1 MKVNQCYAP
10 VFLGLMLICTP
21 AAAERVSLT
30 GIDAKL
36 DQLINPFDP
45 NRHVTLRIHSSLDTV
60 CSWDRAFFRVNLDGS
75 LNADEFVVPAG
86 LTLML
91 YDISWQ
97 AFDDPTTFSPGRTLR
112 MALNTSTP
120 TGSAAQTVYYSPK
133 IDITADNQLGRLGA
147 SESVRAGVAVGEGRI
162 ICANV
167 SSASQN
173 AGASHTLT
181 ETVLRGILME
191 NP

>member
-1 MKVNQCYAP
+1 MNVNQRYTP
-10 VFLGLMLICTP
+10 LLLGLMLICTP
-21 AAAERVSLT
+21 AAAERVSLA

-36 DQLINPFDP
+36 DQLVNPLDP
-45 NRHVTLRIHSSLDTV
+45 NRHVTLRALSAQETV
-60 CSWDRAFFRVNLDGS
+60 CSWDRAFLRVNLDGT
-75 LNADEFVVPAG
+75 LDADEFVVPAG
-86 LTLML
+86 FTLML

-120 TGSAAQTVYYSPK
+120 SGSAAQTVYYSPK
-133 IDITADNQLGRLGA
+133 VDITTANQFGRPGA

-162 ICANV
+162 VCASV
-167 SSASQN
+167 SSAAQN
-173 AGASHTLT
+173 AASSHTVS
-181 ETVLRGILME
+181 ETVLRGILVE